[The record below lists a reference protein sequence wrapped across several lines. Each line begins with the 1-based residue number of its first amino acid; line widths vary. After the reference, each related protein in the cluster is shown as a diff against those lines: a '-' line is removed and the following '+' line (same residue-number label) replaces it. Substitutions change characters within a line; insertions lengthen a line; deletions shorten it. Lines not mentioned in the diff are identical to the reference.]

1 MAGTVAELSCVENL
15 VTRAGRGRAPWLVPG
30 RPDTPGWGSPVSPGP
45 RITVMGHVSGPRS
58 QEPGAETNVLLAM
71 ATLLAPAEVTL
82 GHLSSCNDG
91 DPTSKNK
98 YISQQLK

>member
-1 MAGTVAELSCVENL
+1 MAETETVAELSRVENL
-15 VTRAGRGRAPWLVPG
+15 VTGAGRGRAPGLVPR
-30 RPDTPGWGSPVSPGP
+30 RPGPPGWDSWAEDYC
-45 RITVMGHVSGPRS
+45 HVSCVMS
-58 QEPGAETNVLLAM
+58 QVPGAETNVVL

>member
-30 RPDTPGWGSPVSPGP
+30 RPGWGSPVSPGP
-45 RITVMGHVSGPRS
+45 RITVMTCVRS
-58 QEPGAETNVLLAM
+58 QEPGAETTVFLAM